1 MLTFGPVED
10 IDSRD
15 WVWGGVG
22 FGTEGRAPSCERS
35 ERSRP
40 NFSTSQSTDEPL
52 PWARTCAIRAGTRSA
67 KAGGGAGVVEISRDP
82 GSGFGK
88 RGGVSRPAPPGGG
101 ISHLCEGD
109 GVRGG
114 GGVADSGGTPDDV
127 SLELVRAVL
136 DAGLGLRA
144 GQRAVDSGR
153 RFRAVAAQKGAFV
166 EEHDAA
172 AVLEDGVRGGE
183 PREASADDDDL
194 FGHGA
199 SFPSLKTRK
208 RVRAGGVVVWVPAPR
223 ILQKA
228 NITRKVSQQTRS
240 KIHRS
245 GRRG

>member
-1 MLTFGPVED
+1 M
-10 IDSRD
+10 
-15 WVWGGVG
+15 
-22 FGTEGRAPSCERS
+22 
-35 ERSRP
+35 
-40 NFSTSQSTDEPL
+40 
-52 PWARTCAIRAGTRSA
+52 
-67 KAGGGAGVVEISRDP
+67 VEISRDP

-153 RFRAVAAQKGAFV
+153 RLGAVAAQKGAFV

-208 RVRAGGVVVWVPAPR
+208 RVRAGGVVVFEPR
-223 ILQKA
+223 LGSSKKR
-228 NITRKVSQQTRS
+228 TLRGGVSQQTRS

>member
-15 WVWGGVG
+15 WVWGDVG

-101 ISHLCEGD
+101 SRTFARGMVCAGAEVWPTPAAPLMMSASNLSALSSMPALAC
-109 GVRGG
+109 VR
-114 GGVADSGGTPDDV
+114 VSAPLIPDV
-127 SLELVRAVL
+127 
-136 DAGLGLRA
+136 
-144 GQRAVDSGR
+144 
-153 RFRAVAAQKGAFV
+153 AFV
-166 EEHDAA
+166 LLPPRKGHLSRSMTRPPCSRTVCAA
-172 AVLEDGVRGGE
+172 ESPAR
-183 PREASADDDDL
+183 PPPMTMTCSAM
-194 FGHGA
+194 A
-199 SFPSLKTRK
+199 
-208 RVRAGGVVVWVPAPR
+208 RVF
-223 ILQKA
+223 LL
-228 NITRKVSQQTRS
+228 
-240 KIHRS
+240 
-245 GRRG
+245 

>member
-1 MLTFGPVED
+1 MSGLGRKGAHRAARGARGPGRT
-10 IDSRD
+10 SRRANRRTSR
-15 WVWGGVG
+15 
-22 FGTEGRAPSCERS
+22 FPGREPARFERGHGQ
-35 ERSRP
+35 RRP
-40 NFSTSQSTDEPL
+40 GA
-52 PWARTCAIRAGTRSA
+52 ARGWLKYLATRALGL
-67 KAGGGAGVVEISRDP
+67 
-82 GSGFGK
+82 GK
-88 RGGVSRPAPPGGG
+88 EAAFRGPPRGGG

-153 RFRAVAAQKGAFV
+153 RLGAVAAQKGAFV

-208 RVRAGGVVVWVPAPR
+208 RVRAGGVVVFEPR
-223 ILQKA
+223 LGSSKKRTF
-228 NITRKVSQQTRS
+228 TRKVTQQTRS